1 MLHSINAK
9 KYEQAGRPAQPS
21 PVLPC
26 PALPCPAQSW
36 PGQGNVPRV
45 AFAYIPKIVFCAHSY
60 LVRHVLAAAVAVAG
74 AVRVQ

>member
-26 PALPCPAQSW
+26 PALPS
-36 PGQGNVPRV
+36 PGLAKAMCLESPSHISLKL
-45 AFAYIPKIVFCAHSY
+45 FFCAHSY
-60 LVRHVLAAAVAVAG
+60 LVRHVLAAAAAVAVAG